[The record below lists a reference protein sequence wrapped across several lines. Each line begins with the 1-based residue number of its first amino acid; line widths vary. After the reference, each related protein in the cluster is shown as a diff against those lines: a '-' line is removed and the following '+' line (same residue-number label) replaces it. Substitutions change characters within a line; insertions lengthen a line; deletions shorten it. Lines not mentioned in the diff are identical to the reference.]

1 MTVEI
6 VNLNK
11 VRKTHNRE
19 LKERQAEINRVK
31 FGQSKA
37 EKRRNKYESQRQDK
51 ELSGKQQDKELSG
64 KQLDED
70 GPDID

>member
-1 MTVEI
+1 MTAEI

-31 FGQSKA
+31 FGLTKA
-37 EKRRNKYESQRQDK
+37 EKRKTKLEIR
-51 ELSGKQQDKELSG
+51 QQDKELSG
-64 KQLDED
+64 KQLDVD
-70 GPDID
+70 GPDVT

>member
-1 MTVEI
+1 MTAEI

-31 FGQSKA
+31 FGLTKA
-37 EKRRNKYESQRQDK
+37 EKRKTKLEIR
-51 ELSGKQQDKELSG
+51 QQDKELSG

-70 GPDID
+70 GPDVT

>member
-1 MTVEI
+1 MTAKI

-11 VRKTHNRE
+11 VRKTHSRE

-31 FGQSKA
+31 FGLTKA
-37 EKRRNKYESQRQDK
+37 EKRKAKLEIR
-51 ELSGKQQDKELSG
+51 QQDKELSG

-70 GPDID
+70 GPDVT

>member
-1 MTVEI
+1 MTAEI

-31 FGQSKA
+31 FGLTKA
-37 EKRRNKYESQRQDK
+37 EKRKNKLEIR
-51 ELSGKQQDKELSG
+51 QQDKELSG

-70 GPDID
+70 GPDVT

>member
-1 MTVEI
+1 MTAEI

-11 VRKTHNRE
+11 ARKTHNRE

-37 EKRRNKYESQRQDK
+37 EKRKNEHEAQ
-51 ELSGKQQDKELSG
+51 QQDKELSG
-64 KQLDED
+64 KQRDED
-70 GPDID
+70 GPDST

>member
-1 MTVEI
+1 MTAEI

-31 FGQSKA
+31 FGLTKA
-37 EKRRNKYESQRQDK
+37 EKRKTKFEIR
-51 ELSGKQQDKELSG
+51 QQDKELSG

-70 GPDID
+70 GPDVT

>member
-1 MTVEI
+1 MTAEI

-19 LKERQAEINRVK
+19 LKERQAEINSVK
-31 FGQSKA
+31 FGLTKA
-37 EKRRNKYESQRQDK
+37 EKRKNKLEIR
-51 ELSGKQQDKELSG
+51 QQDKELSG

-70 GPDID
+70 GPDVT

>member
-1 MTVEI
+1 MTAEI

-11 VRKTHNRE
+11 VRKTHKRE

-31 FGQSKA
+31 FGLTKA
-37 EKRRNKYESQRQDK
+37 EKRKTKFEIR
-51 ELSGKQQDKELSG
+51 QQDKELSG

-70 GPDID
+70 GPDVT

>member
-1 MTVEI
+1 MAAEI

-31 FGQSKA
+31 FGLTKA
-37 EKRRNKYESQRQDK
+37 EKRKNKLEIR
-51 ELSGKQQDKELSG
+51 QQDKELSG

-70 GPDID
+70 GPDVT

>member
-1 MTVEI
+1 MTTEI

-31 FGQSKA
+31 FGLTKA
-37 EKRRNKYESQRQDK
+37 EKRKNKLEIR
-51 ELSGKQQDKELSG
+51 QQDKEFSG

-70 GPDID
+70 GPDVT

>member
-1 MTVEI
+1 MTTEI

-31 FGQSKA
+31 FGLTKA
-37 EKRRNKYESQRQDK
+37 EKRKNKLEIR
-51 ELSGKQQDKELSG
+51 QQDKELSG

-70 GPDID
+70 GPDVT

>member
-1 MTVEI
+1 MTTEI

-31 FGQSKA
+31 FGLTKA
-37 EKRRNKYESQRQDK
+37 EKRKTKFEIR
-51 ELSGKQQDKELSG
+51 QQDKELSG

-70 GPDID
+70 GPDVT